1 MYLMGEVTELDE
13 EPSYLITN
21 CYQVTGK
28 DGELIFEKYPLY
40 SDQRDLFL
48 TSDVVVETL
57 ATDPKRG
64 NIHLFACLVNH
75 ASVAWILSLTG
86 CL

>member
-21 CYQVTGK
+21 CYQVTG
-28 DGELIFEKYPLY
+28 ETFEKYPLY

-48 TSDVVVETL
+48 TSDVVL
-57 ATDPKRG
+57 
-64 NIHLFACLVNH
+64 
-75 ASVAWILSLTG
+75 SILEPSPQVVQLYTAANE
-86 CL
+86 